1 MTDYQECARLGV
13 ATIYE
18 ASGKTGLVDA
28 DFHRL
33 VPGSRA
39 AGPARTVRCAQDD
52 NLMVHAVIEQIRPG
66 DVLVLTMPEPRPV
79 ALIGDLLLT
88 QIIAAGAA
96 GVLVDA
102 AVRDADDLAAMSVPV
117 WARWIR
123 VRGAAKSTVGELD
136 VPVTVGG
143 TTIEPGDLVVM
154 DGDGICAIPQARIE
168 EAVAAAR
175 KRLETEARNRE
186 RYARGERS
194 YDINDLRKIVMAN
207 RA

>member
-1 MTDYQECARLGV
+1 MIDYQECARLGV

-33 VPGSRA
+33 VAGSRA

-52 NLMVHAVIEQIRPG
+52 NLMVHAVIEQIQRG

-88 QIIAAGAA
+88 QMIAAGAA

-102 AVRDADDLAAMSVPV
+102 AVRDADDLAAMPLPV

-143 TTIEPGDLVVM
+143 TTIAPGDLVIM
-154 DGDGICAIPQARIE
+154 DGDGICAIPQARAE

-175 KRLETEARNRE
+175 KRLENEARNRE
-186 RYARGERS
+186 RYAKGERS
-194 YDINDLRKIVMAN
+194 YDINDLRKIVTAN